1 MLNHHELSHS
11 NSWTFKPS
19 PGMIRFCLLLLFLF
33 VGCSSTEAVQGDQ
46 GTENRGGQSGSYDLL
61 IKGGHVI
68 DPKNSIN
75 GRMDVAV
82 KDGVI
87 ARVAEN
93 ISSNSAN
100 RVVNAE
106 GLYVTPGLIDLHG
119 HHFHGTK
126 PNHYLSNS
134 FTALPPDGFTF
145 RSGVTTA
152 VDAGGPGWRNFSTFK
167 EQVIDRSQ
175 TRVLSFIN
183 IVGVGM
189 RGVSPYEQNLNDM
202 DPKMTALVANRHPE
216 IVGVKVAHYSGHEW
230 EPYQR
235 AVEAGD
241 RAGIPVMVDFG
252 GADPV
257 LPLEDLFFNV
267 LRPGDIY
274 THAYGG
280 GMTGHGGRQALVDDN
295 KVLRPRMLEAQERG
309 IIFDIGFGGGSFFY
323 EYALPAFDQGLR
335 PNTISTDL
343 HTGSMNGGLKTL
355 LNAVSTLMNMGMT
368 VQEAIEAAT
377 WAPAQVIQREDLGHL
392 SEGAEAD
399 IAVFRLLQGDFGF
412 QDSRR
417 NRIDGTEKLETE
429 LTLRRGRVVYDLNG
443 IASPRWGEAAAD

>member
-11 NSWTFKPS
+11 NSCTFKPS
-19 PGMIRFCLLLLFLF
+19 PGMIRFCLLLRFLF
-33 VGCSSTEAVQGDQ
+33 VGCSSTEAVQGEQ

-183 IVGVGM
+183 IVRSEEHTSELQS
-189 RGVSPYEQNLNDM
+189 RGH
-202 DPKMTALVANRHPE
+202 LVCR
-216 IVGVKVAHYSGHEW
+216 
-230 EPYQR
+230 
-235 AVEAGD
+235 
-241 RAGIPVMVDFG
+241 
-252 GADPV
+252 
-257 LPLEDLFFNV
+257 LLLEK
-267 LRPGDIY
+267 I
-274 THAYGG
+274 THA
-280 GMTGHGGRQALVDDN
+280 DN
-295 KVLRPRMLEAQERG
+295 
-309 IIFDIGFGGGSFFY
+309 
-323 EYALPAFDQGLR
+323 
-335 PNTISTDL
+335 
-343 HTGSMNGGLKTL
+343 
-355 LNAVSTLMNMGMT
+355 
-368 VQEAIEAAT
+368 
-377 WAPAQVIQREDLGHL
+377 
-392 SEGAEAD
+392 
-399 IAVFRLLQGDFGF
+399 
-412 QDSRR
+412 
-417 NRIDGTEKLETE
+417 
-429 LTLRRGRVVYDLNG
+429 RRGT
-443 IASPRWGEAAAD
+443 GET